1 MGDFQKTYER
11 GWKVQYERER
21 SKMICF
27 AEKDRD
33 APVREHA
40 IPGKNN
46 T

>member
-1 MGDFQKTYER
+1 MGDFHKTYER

-33 APVREHA
+33 APVHKPS
-40 IPGKNN
+40 IPRKN